1 MTEIWEETCEVEF
14 DDETIN
20 KIELQLAQEQFDSH
34 PSEWTGDELRR
45 QVVKRWDMAY
55 ARQRN
60 EEWHRRQILNKRRQQ
75 KTLLNTVSRGHGR
88 YKRISQSIKEHQ
100 IKAEKQ
106 QEKAAQEK
114 KSLAI
119 MEGEVRKRLTQIG
132 WQYTY
137 SIDRRVIFQHL

>member
-1 MTEIWEETCEVEF
+1 MTEIWEEAREVEF

-20 KIELQLAQEQFDSH
+20 KIELQLAQEQFYSH
-34 PSEWTGDELRR
+34 PSEWTGNELRR
-45 QVVKRWDMAY
+45 RVVKRWDMAY
-55 ARQRN
+55 VRQRN

-75 KTLLNTVSRGHGR
+75 KTLLNTVSRGHGC

-106 QEKAAQEK
+106 QEKAAQEREY
-114 KSLAI
+114 LATI
-119 MEGEVRKRLTQIG
+119 EGEVRTRMTRKG

-137 SIDRRVIFQHL
+137 SIDRRIIFQHP